1 MSNTI
6 TSLNQFLTKL
16 SESQIRTTNL
26 FEIEIKLPPALN
38 GMPDFDNMF
47 TYNHSQ
53 GNILTMFGESFTLPN
68 RTIEFAE
75 AGFKGFNVPV
85 PTVMRMEQD
94 HTMTVRADMQGN
106 NRRAFLAWQA
116 YCINP
121 RIIQSGKN
129 NTDTT
134 GSPEIGLF
142 EGNRRYEQESQ
153 IRISLLGS
161 DMRTATETCTLY
173 GVKIQSVGGLT
184 VSNTDASI
192 STFDVG
198 FKSVFWQVEDITK
211 DDFSGKTFNFY
222 ENPEI
227 TKTPFVNDGLIV

>member
-1 MSNTI
+1 MAEV

-16 SESQIRTTNL
+16 SNSQLRTSNL
-26 FEIEIKLPPALN
+26 FEIEIQLPERLKSIPE
-38 GMPDFDNMF
+38 FSNMF
-47 TYNHSQ
+47 QYNGN

-116 YCINP
+116 YCIDP
-121 RIIQSGKN
+121 KIISDGRS
-129 NTDTT
+129 TT
-134 GSPEIGLF
+134 EPQTFGLF
-142 EGNRRYEQESQ
+142 DGNRRYEEDSQ
-153 IRISLLGS
+153 IWITLLGS
-161 DMRTATETCTLY
+161 DMKTPTEVCKLY
-173 GVKIQSVGGLT
+173 GVKISSVGGLT

-192 STFDVG
+192 STFEVG
-198 FKSVFWQVEDITK
+198 FKSVFWQITNVEQDR
-211 DDFSGKTFNFY
+211 FGGKAYNFY
-222 ENPEI
+222 VNPSDPVPAVDAKQI
-227 TKTPFVNDGLIV
+227 II